1 MQLQMCMYLVF
12 IGISIDFKMM
22 LRGTEGV
29 LDYKPPKTLVTVLTL
44 VSFGGFLAN
53 EQPETL
59 LRKANGT

>member
-29 LDYKPPKTLVTVLTL
+29 LDQKPPQNSGDCFDSGEFWG
-44 VSFGGFLAN
+44 VSS
-53 EQPETL
+53 
-59 LRKANGT
+59 K